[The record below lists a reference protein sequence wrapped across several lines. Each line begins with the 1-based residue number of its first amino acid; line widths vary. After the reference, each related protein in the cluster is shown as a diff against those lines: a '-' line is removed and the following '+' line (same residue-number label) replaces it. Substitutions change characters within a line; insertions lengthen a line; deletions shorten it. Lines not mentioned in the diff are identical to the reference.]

1 MSESHKLVSMIQL
14 SLYYH
19 YLYPISETCII
30 STVATYDARYYFDF
44 GLQIPLDALR
54 GLHYLP

>member
-1 MSESHKLVSMIQL
+1 MIQL

-19 YLYPISETCII
+19 YMHHISEMCII
-30 STVATYDARYYFDF
+30 STVATYDARCSFDV
-44 GLQIPLDALR
+44 GLQIPFDALR